1 MAANAP
7 IGFWKTFGAHTLG
20 TTLGGVVAV
29 PSGMGI
35 YELTKS
41 QLMKRK
47 LAAPPGYMTDEF
59 QKRITKSV
67 STGLKDHQIRNLKI
81 IATLYAVP
89 VALSLVYKVVK
100 KSMDAGRNK
109 LASGVQ
115 QVGEKAA
122 NNIKAATHESASVIT
137 PEQK

>member
-1 MAANAP
+1 MTTDP
-7 IGFWKTFGAHTLG
+7 MGFGKTYGAHTLG
-20 TTLGGVVAV
+20 TLTGGVVAV

-35 YELTKS
+35 YELAKS

-81 IATLYAVP
+81 IAAIYAVP
-89 VALSLVYKVVK
+89 VALSLIYKVVK
-100 KSMDAGRNK
+100 KSMDTGRSK
-109 LASGVQ
+109 LAFGVQ

-122 NNIKAATHESASVIT
+122 NNLKEATHQSALVIT
-137 PEQK
+137 PEHK